1 MLREGVCQVNTPNA
15 YLLRRVCSAE
25 GHALSA
31 FHYKG
36 HCFEVI

>member
-31 FHYKG
+31 FH
-36 HCFEVI
+36 